1 MKSGPWA
8 CMTNI
13 FFPLNYL
20 SSPFSISV
28 LFLASCPA
36 LDLSC
41 TCQQGL
47 SLVQSENKFLSDHSS
62 VNVVLLDIST
72 PEVEFV
78 PVLQVDVAEEEG
90 ANKMDHH
97 FTRSDYILPYLCV
110 PEAIRRRAPPVGFT
124 LPSWLLQT
132 CSWGTK
138 ELWFLRQHCTI
149 YLLKWFLDFDS

>member
-1 MKSGPWA
+1 M
-8 CMTNI
+8 
-13 FFPLNYL
+13 
-20 SSPFSISV
+20 
-28 LFLASCPA
+28 
-36 LDLSC
+36 
-41 TCQQGL
+41 
-47 SLVQSENKFLSDHSS
+47 
-62 VNVVLLDIST
+62 NVVLLDIST

-90 ANKMDHH
+90 ANKMDH
-97 FTRSDYILPYLCV
+97 SDLPGVIIYILPYLCV

-124 LPSWLLQT
+124 LPSWLPQT